1 MVMKRVFRFIFSILM
16 LIVLFIPLGY
26 IDPSKSVITK
36 IVDLFKVEYFGMVYF
51 SFVCVIFANFVMCL
65 IGVFTDNFKC
75 MSISRN
81 SSFIS
86 SILMFNYAIMGSFNV
101 LSGLL
106 IGLGIV
112 VLLFEFIN
120 FLISK
125 DIGEYQYMGLRRK
138 SKNDI
143 VRLVS
148 ILVSFV
154 FIGLKTQDGL
164 DSPMYYHQELL
175 KDYGSL
181 NNGLNLFVC
190 FMFLITIALS
200 IISLI
205 KNYYRIRMHASV
217 FTIVLCFI
225 LFFIPF
231 RHSPE
236 VTPTAFLI
244 YVGAIVGIINEIYF
258 MVTEKRFDNSE
269 K

>member
-1 MVMKRVFRFIFSILM
+1 MVKRIFRFIFSILM
-16 LIVLFIPLGY
+16 LGILFVPLGY
-26 IDPSKSVITK
+26 IDPSHSVITK
-36 IVDLFKVEYFGMVYF
+36 IVELFNVEYFGALYF
-51 SFVCVIFANFVMCL
+51 SYVCVIFANFVMCL

-81 SSFIS
+81 SSFIC
-86 SILMFNYAIMGSFNV
+86 SILMFNYAIMSSFNI
-101 LSGLL
+101 LTGLL
-106 IGLGIV
+106 IGLGV
-112 VLLFEFIN
+112 AVLLFEFIN

-125 DIGEYQYMGLRRK
+125 DIAEYQYMGLSRK

-164 DSPMYYHQELL
+164 DAPMHFHHELL
-175 KDYGSL
+175 NDYGSL

-200 IISLI
+200 IICLI

-217 FTIVLCFI
+217 FTVALCFI

-236 VTPTAFLI
+236 VTPTALVV
-244 YVGAIVGIINEIYF
+244 YLGAIVALVNEAYF
-258 MVTEKRFDNSE
+258 MITEKRFDNSE

>member
-1 MVMKRVFRFIFSILM
+1 MVKRIFRFIFSILM
-16 LIVLFIPLGY
+16 LGILFIPLGY
-26 IDPSKSVITK
+26 IDSSHSVITK
-36 IVDLFKVEYFGMVYF
+36 IVQLFNVEYFGILYF
-51 SFVCVIFANFVMCL
+51 GFVCVIFANFVVCL
-65 IGVFTDNFKC
+65 IGAFTDNFKC

-81 SSFIS
+81 SSFIC
-86 SILMFNYAIMGSFNV
+86 SILMFNFAIMSSLNL

-106 IGLGIV
+106 IVLGIT

-120 FLISK
+120 FLISQ
-125 DIGEYQYMGLRRK
+125 DINVYRYMGLNRK

-143 VRLVS
+143 IRLVS

-164 DSPMYYHQELL
+164 DAPMYYHQELL

-181 NNGLNLFVC
+181 NHGLNLFVC
-190 FMFLITIALS
+190 FLFILTIALA

-205 KNYYRIRMHASV
+205 KNYYRLRMHASV
-217 FTIVLCFI
+217 FTIVLCFV

-236 VTPTAFLI
+236 VTPTALLV
-244 YVGAIVGIINEIYF
+244 YLGAIVGLVNEAYF
-258 MVTEKRFDNSE
+258 MITEKRFDDSE